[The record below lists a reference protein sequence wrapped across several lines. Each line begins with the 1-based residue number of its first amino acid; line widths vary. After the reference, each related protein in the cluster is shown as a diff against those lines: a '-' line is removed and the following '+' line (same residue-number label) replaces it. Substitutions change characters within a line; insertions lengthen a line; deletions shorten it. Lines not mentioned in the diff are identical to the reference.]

1 MLQVVELVREN
12 AQDMNIECP
21 NLGTHKLC
29 FTIHF
34 NLWSVVKTLG
44 LVVKV

>member
-1 MLQVVELVREN
+1 MLQVVELVGEN

-29 FTIHF
+29 STIHF
-34 NLWSVVKTLG
+34 NLWSVVTPLG
-44 LVVKV
+44 IVVKV